1 MPAGDFK
8 AKVAKAVHSAL
19 LSMGAKGF
27 SDAHIEA
34 LIEVPPSRELGDYA
48 FPCFKLAGAL
58 KKDPKK
64 IAQEL
69 AEGVNKST
77 EAMAEL
83 DTVSVVGGYINFF
96 VSRAGLAESTVEQV
110 LAEGKKYGSGS
121 GKNETVMVEFC
132 ESNTHKAFHI
142 GHVRNISFGEA
153 LCRLLEFSGYKV
165 LRVNYEGDVGPHVS
179 KTLWGFLELHNG
191 KEPKGRGV
199 NKGEWLGKVY
209 AEASKKVKGNEE
221 LEQKMRDLVK
231 ELHDGKN
238 KKLLALWKKTRK
250 WSLDEFDRIYK
261 DFGVKFNRLY
271 FESEVEKPGIS
282 AARELLK
289 KGIAE
294 ESEGAVIIDL
304 KKEGLGVFV
313 LLKQDGMPLYSAKDL
328 GLIRLKT
335 KEYKFGRSYHVVG
348 AEQNFYFRQLIKT
361 FELIGLPQAKK
372 TRHISYELVMLE
384 GGKMGSREGN
394 VITYSE
400 LLNKVMGKC
409 MGEVGKRHK
418 DWAKAK
424 SEKTAKAIA
433 LSSIKFAMVSRENQK
448 VIIFNWERATELEG
462 ETGPYVQYA
471 YARARSILRKA
482 KGEGKGTAAG
492 KKSKFSARKTDY
504 GLLTEEQEKNL
515 VSALAGFGQAVGQ
528 SAEHC
533 APHIMAQHMLKVAAA
548 FNSFYQKVPVLNAE
562 RPELRAARLGLVKA
576 GTIVLENG
584 LTLLGIEA
592 LEEM

>member
-1 MPAGDFK
+1 MPASDFK
-8 AKVAKAVHSAL
+8 SKVAKAVHSAL

-27 SDAHIEA
+27 LAEHIEA
-34 LIEVPPSRELGDYA
+34 LIEVPPVREMGDYA
-48 FPCFKLAGAL
+48 FPCFKIAGAL

-69 AEGVNKST
+69 AEAVNKST
-77 EAMAEL
+77 EAMGEL
-83 DTVSVVGGYINFF
+83 DKVSVIGGYINFF
-96 VSRAGLAESTVEQV
+96 VSRAGLAESTVGQV
-110 LAEGKKYGSGS
+110 LSEGKKYGSG
-121 GKNETVMVEFC
+121 GKKDETIMVEFC

-142 GHVRNISFGEA
+142 GHVRNISLGEA
-153 LCRLLEFSGYKV
+153 ISRILEFSGYKI

-179 KTLWGFLELHNG
+179 KTLWGFLELHKG
-191 KEPKGRGV
+191 KEPKGKINR
-199 NKGEWLGKVY
+199 GEWLGKVY

-238 KKLLALWKKTRK
+238 KKLNALWKKTRK
-250 WSLDEFDRIYK
+250 WSLDEFGRIYK

-271 FESEVEKPGIS
+271 FESEVDKLGIL

-294 ESEGAVIIDL
+294 ESEGAIIIDL

-328 GLIRLKT
+328 GLIQLKT

-361 FELIGLPQAKK
+361 FELTGLPQAKK
-372 TRHISYELVMLE
+372 TKHISYELVMLE

-394 VITYSE
+394 VITYTE
-400 LLNKVMGKC
+400 LLDKVLGKTLA
-409 MGEVGKRHK
+409 EVKKRHK
-418 DWAKAK
+418 NWGKAK
-424 SEKTAKAIA
+424 VNSVAKAIA
-433 LSSIKFAMVSRENQK
+433 LSSIKFAMAGRENQK
-448 VIIFNWERATELEG
+448 VIIFNWERATELDG

-482 KGEGKGTAAG
+482 GGKAKGAAAG
-492 KKSKFSARKTDY
+492 AKSKFSSRKTDY
-504 GLLTEEQEKNL
+504 SLLTEEEEKQL
-515 VSALAGFGQAVGQ
+515 VSALAGFGNAVQQ

-533 APHIMAQHMLKVAAA
+533 APHILAHQMLRVASA

-562 RPELRAARLGLVKA
+562 RPELRAARLGLVRA
-576 GTIVLENG
+576 STIVLENG